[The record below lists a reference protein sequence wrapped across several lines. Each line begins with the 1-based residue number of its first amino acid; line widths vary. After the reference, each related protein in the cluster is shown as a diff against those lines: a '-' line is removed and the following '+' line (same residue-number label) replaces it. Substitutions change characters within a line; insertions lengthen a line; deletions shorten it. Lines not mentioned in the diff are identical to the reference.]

1 MTKWFEE
8 VFLPS
13 FDTKLSDP
21 RYPNRALISERQ
33 ADVFRKYMKYDRA
46 LGYKYKIGSKEYS
59 LEFAGRYSFLR
70 LYDHS
75 REIWAIRSKKTN
87 EDIISFSK
95 EEDMQKW
102 IDENVDPVTGAIKNN
117 ETLVSWSKWFTRF
130 RVKMPSEA

>member
-21 RYPNRALISERQ
+21 RYPNRAILTERQ
-33 ADVFRKYMKYDRA
+33 ADIFRKYMKYDPVF
-46 LGYKYKIGSKEYS
+46 GYKYKIGTRNYG
-59 LEFAGRYSFLR
+59 LEFKGKYTFLT

-75 REIWAIRSKKTN
+75 REVWSIRSKKTN
-87 EDIISFSK
+87 EDIIVFSK
-95 EEDMQKW
+95 EEDMQRW
-102 IDENVDPVTGAIKNN
+102 IDENVDEETGAVKNS
-117 ETLVSWSKWFTRF
+117 ETLVSWSKWFTCF